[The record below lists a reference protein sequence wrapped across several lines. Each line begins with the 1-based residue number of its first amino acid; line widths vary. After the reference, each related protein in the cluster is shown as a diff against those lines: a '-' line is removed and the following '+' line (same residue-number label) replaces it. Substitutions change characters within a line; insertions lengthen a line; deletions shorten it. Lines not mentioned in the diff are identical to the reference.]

1 MNQGTTSCS
10 TTPRFR
16 PRRPSVLNNNACL
29 GDRVLCYSKA
39 IEMNHP
45 SVIIQRLRL
54 KLCDS
59 ASPTLRT
66 GGWRLKAVLL
76 VAGER
81 MRAAA
86 RRASS
91 SARLRAS
98 ASAAALACACAWG
111 CVVSCQLCRD
121 SKICESQAVPSAWGC
136 VLSCQLCRG
145 SKICECQAEPNLEM
159 HAGAQEVSPRTTSR
173 ILLIHLNVKFPC
185 SYIEEHCRAQ
195 ECNKMAGCTVSGWC
209 KGIYIQ
215 TQLYALGLRII
226 TTRTHTLF
234 ACLGAD
240 VMHFEKSASG
250 LPEGDCK
257 EGCST

>member
-1 MNQGTTSCS
+1 MNEPGNNNLLRS
-10 TTPRFR
+10 R
-16 PRRPSVLNNNACL
+16 PRRSSVLNNNARL
-29 GDRVLCYSKA
+29 VDHVLCYVRA

-45 SVIIQRLRL
+45 SVIIQRVRL

-91 SARLRAS
+91 SALLRAS

-121 SKICESQAVPSAWGC
+121 SKICECRAV
-136 VLSCQLCRG
+136 
-145 SKICECQAEPNLEM
+145 PNLEN
-159 HAGAQEVSPRTTSR
+159 ACWS
-173 ILLIHLNVKFPC
+173 
-185 SYIEEHCRAQ
+185 
-195 ECNKMAGCTVSGWC
+195 
-209 KGIYIQ
+209 
-215 TQLYALGLRII
+215 
-226 TTRTHTLF
+226 TRKVTMDEQNSTHSSQCWNPMPL
-234 ACLGAD
+234 C
-240 VMHFEKSASG
+240 
-250 LPEGDCK
+250 
-257 EGCST
+257 